1 LTGGVRHVDWLLGV
15 ESTAS
20 TIVTTSS
27 RTTAS
32 PTAST
37 SASTSAA
44 APASTTVSTSA
55 VSSVTR
61 VFTGG
66 TAGEGC

>member
-37 SASTSAA
+37 SAA